1 MKSPRSKLGE
11 SGGIPEIVRVENI
24 MFKIRRYKIITMNR
38 NTRYFR
44 DCYIHSGRVIK
55 IDLIKCL
62 SNILYS
68 GAHWVVI
75 SAQERLEL
83 LVFVSSA
90 SEANKL
96 RNYLPKALGVTEY
109 NKK

>member
-1 MKSPRSKLGE
+1 MPGDSPDIL
-11 SGGIPEIVRVENI
+11 RVENI
-24 MFKIRRYKIITMNR
+24 MFKIKRYKIISMNK
-38 NTRYFR
+38 NTSYFR

-55 IDLIKCL
+55 IDLMKCL
-62 SNILYS
+62 DNILYS

-109 NKK
+109 KK

>member
-1 MKSPRSKLGE
+1 MNK
-11 SGGIPEIVRVENI
+11 NI
-24 MFKIRRYKIITMNR
+24 S
-38 NTRYFR
+38 YFR
-44 DCYIHSGRVIK
+44 DCYIYSGRVIK
-55 IDLIKCL
+55 IDLMKCL

-96 RNYLPKALGVTEY
+96 RKYLPKALGVTEY
-109 NKK
+109 KK

>member
-1 MKSPRSKLGE
+1 
-11 SGGIPEIVRVENI
+11 
-24 MFKIRRYKIITMNR
+24 MFKIKKYKIITMNR
-38 NTRYFR
+38 NTRYYR

-55 IDLIKCL
+55 IDLMKCL

-96 RNYLPKALGVTEY
+96 RKYLPKALGVVEVRQQ
-109 NKK
+109 